1 MSERGDLQ
9 ARERAAVADVVASTL
24 RHDLRNKLASIR
36 NASFYLMRQM
46 KKTEVWTTD
55 PRVETFFQLI
65 EKELAAAE
73 QVLAQRAPP
82 EAGDKK
88 ARCRPK
94 DAAQAALDET
104 PLPEGVT
111 VERDFSES
119 ALVPLPVEDLAL
131 LVRCLLDN
139 ALEAMPRGGTLTV
152 RTKDLENNG
161 GGVSLRVEDTGDG
174 LPVEAYSRAFEPF
187 YTTRPGHAGL
197 GLSIVHRMALRHGWK
212 VDLTA
217 RPSGGTCVEVLF
229 TGLES
234 RASGGTEN
242 QGSK

>member
-1 MSERGDLQ
+1 MARRGELQ

-24 RHDLRNKLASIR
+24 RHELRNKLASIR
-36 NASFYLMRQM
+36 NASFYLMRRMQ
-46 KKTEVWTTD
+46 KTDAWTSD

-73 QVLAQRAPP
+73 QVLSQRAPP

-88 ARCRPK
+88 ARCRPR

-104 PLPEGVT
+104 PLTEGVK
-111 VERDFSES
+111 VERDWAETGQV
-119 ALVPLPVEDLAL
+119 ALAVEDLAL

-152 RTKDLENNG
+152 RTKDLEN
-161 GGVSLRVEDTGDG
+161 GGVSVRVEDTGEG
-174 LPVEAYSRAFEPF
+174 LPPEAYSRAFEPF
-187 YTTRPGHAGL
+187 FTTRPGHAGL

-212 VDLTA
+212 VELTA
-217 RPSGGTCVEVLF
+217 RPAGGTCVEILF
-229 TGLES
+229 TGLE
-234 RASGGTEN
+234 AEAEGGKEF

>member
-1 MSERGDLQ
+1 MARRGELQ

-24 RHDLRNKLASIR
+24 RHELRNKLASIR
-36 NASFYLMRQM
+36 NASFYLMRRMQ
-46 KKTEVWTTD
+46 KTDAWTAD

-73 QVLAQRAPP
+73 QVLSQRAPP

-88 ARCRPK
+88 ARCRPR

-111 VERDFSES
+111 VERDWAES
-119 ALVPLPVEDLAL
+119 GQVPLAVEDLAL

-139 ALEAMPRGGTLTV
+139 ALEAMPKGGTLAV
-152 RTKDLENNG
+152 RTRDLENHG
-161 GGVSLRVEDTGDG
+161 GGVALRVEDTGEG
-174 LPVEAYSRAFEPF
+174 LPAEAYSRAFEPF
-187 YTTRPGHAGL
+187 FTTRPGHAGL

-212 VDLTA
+212 VELTA
-217 RPSGGTCVEVLF
+217 RPAGGTCVEILF

-234 RASGGTEN
+234 EAEGGKEF